1 MYQGRGGVAS
11 GRGELMPPTSLS
23 KALKF
28 ASTKNERLKTAKNI
42 YQGREDKIRQAED
55 AEHLGRPPPG
65 KYLVQASLVLPGQH
79 LLPVALDEPA
89 ALDDIRRKYR
99 VYITRDV
106 PNILGIHCDSIY
118 RLQRAFGAVNWRIRD
133 MRLSNDSSPARF
145 LVQRPTKAAITDMI
159 QLKLGARPCFSSK
172 NPNPISNASS
182 MDEHLPRLASDLASS
197 AEGLMALNKT
207 MGLRVSFGH
216 VIIAKRPKGTEDE
229 IAFDQF
235 TTLMNMYPS
244 RGGASIVT
252 RLEDA
257 HEAEQLLQ
265 YISRPEA
272 GICKN
277 MKDMRRGCEV
287 VVVANGLQIKT
298 EADYNPQLMQLAM
311 VRATRPETRARW
323 SWTTAAPDMEHDWNI
338 RMDAWDKVDV
348 PTEFK
353 DLAKRISVVFNP
365 DEGTILPL
373 PNVDISKLS
382 IPDEQFTEI
391 QARSWAIIPFKESP
405 YVLKINITELLKGS
419 RTIGEQN
426 VTWGVELYAPH
437 WEESLNYSSGGRK
450 DWGEGLENVWEE
462 GDNLQSRLGCFLR
475 TTMEVQA
482 LLNRVHADT
491 ASP

>member
-1 MYQGRGGVAS
+1 
-11 GRGELMPPTSLS
+11 MPPTALS
-23 KALKF
+23 RAPKF
-28 ASTKNERLKTAKNI
+28 ASTKNEKLKTAKNI
-42 YQGREDKIRQAED
+42 YQGREEKIRQAED
-55 AEHLGRPPPG
+55 AEHLGRPPAG
-65 KYLVQASLVLPGQH
+65 KYLVQAALVLPGQH

-106 PNILGIHCDSIY
+106 PNILEIHCDSIH
-118 RLQRAFGAVNWRIRD
+118 RLQQAFEAVNWRIRD

-145 LVQRPTKAAITDMI
+145 LVQRPTKAVVTDMI
-159 QLKLGARPCFSSK
+159 QLKLGARPSFLSK
-172 NPNPISNASS
+172 TSNPVSNASS

-207 MGLRVSFGH
+207 MGLRVNFGY

-229 IAFDQF
+229 IAFAHF
-235 TTLMNMYPS
+235 TRLMNMYPS

-252 RLEDA
+252 RLGDA
-257 HEAEQLLQ
+257 NEAEQLLQ

-287 VVVANGLQIKT
+287 VVVASGLQIKT

-323 SWTTAAPDMEHDWNI
+323 SWTIAAPNMEHDWNI

-348 PTEFK
+348 PTEFR
-353 DLAKRISVVFNP
+353 DLAKRISVVFKP

-373 PNVDISKLS
+373 PKVNTSKLA
-382 IPDEQFTEI
+382 IPDEQITEI

-405 YVLKINITELLKGS
+405 YVLKINITKTLKGS

-437 WEESLNYSSGGRK
+437 WEESVNHSSGGRK
-450 DWGEGLENVWEE
+450 DWGEGLENIWEE
-462 GDNLQSRLGCFLR
+462 GDDLQSRLGCFLR
-475 TTMEVQA
+475 IIMEVQA

-491 ASP
+491 ASS

>member
-1 MYQGRGGVAS
+1 
-11 GRGELMPPTSLS
+11 MPPTSLS

-55 AEHLGRPPPG
+55 AAHLGRPPPG

-89 ALDDIRRKYR
+89 ALDDIRKNHR

-106 PNILGIHCDSIY
+106 PNVLEIHCDSIH
-118 RLQRAFGAVNWRIRD
+118 RLQQAFKAVNWRIRD

-145 LVQRPTKAAITDMI
+145 LVQRPTKAAVTDMI
-159 QLKLGARPCFSSK
+159 QLKLGTRPSFLSK
-172 NPNPISNASS
+172 TSNPISNASS

-229 IAFDQF
+229 ITFDHF

-244 RGGASIVT
+244 RGGASMVT
-252 RLEDA
+252 RLGDA
-257 HEAEQLLQ
+257 HEAEKLLQ

-272 GICKN
+272 GICKS

-348 PTEFK
+348 PTEFR
-353 DLAKRISVVFNP
+353 DLAKRISVVFKP

-373 PNVDISKLS
+373 PNVNTSKLA
-382 IPDEQFTEI
+382 IPDERFTEI

-405 YVLKINITELLKGS
+405 YVLKINITKTLKGS

-426 VTWGVELYAPH
+426 STWGVELYAPH
-437 WEESLNYSSGGRK
+437 WEESLNYSSRGRK
-450 DWGEGLENVWEE
+450 DWGEGLENIWEE
-462 GDNLQSRLGCFLR
+462 GDDLQSRLGCFLR
-475 TTMEVQA
+475 TIMEVQA
-482 LLNRVHADT
+482 LLNRVQADT
-491 ASP
+491 ASS